1 MYRVRVFIR
10 CYDQFLV
17 IDGRRIDFS
26 EYWPEHKFNMEIED
40 LPATVNFGVGK
51 QYTREVSISFLGREF
66 YAACVMN
73 IYQKK

>member
-1 MYRVRVFIR
+1 
-10 CYDQFLV
+10 
-17 IDGRRIDFS
+17 
-26 EYWPEHKFNMEIED
+26 MEIED
-40 LPATVNFGVGK
+40 LPATGNFGVGK